1 MNENHRHEYDD
12 ITRLEQ
18 AIRDK
23 QPTGNRTIDRLVSTV
38 PRPDAS
44 RRDALEAYLVA
55 QLTPE
60 SELKESEYMDRPV
73 EMKRKNKPKPKRRG
87 RNIGIAA
94 IVSIGLTMITLA
106 GAFLFP
112 RPTLHQFGTIYISP
126 ERTPE
131 LHPALL
137 IATRLSAEATR
148 DAGTASAND
157 ITESDR
163 MLLTATAIIREVT
176 LTQIA
181 PILTAIE
188 QENALQARLNG
199 DQKTATAL
207 IQEVTQ
213 VYVDQTAQA
222 SGLSREMLTATAII
236 HQATQIVSDATAQ
249 AISANQPKSDDEM
262 TATALILEVTQVYI
276 EQTAT
281 MQRILGS
288 PVPLATPTPELRF
301 GGVRPTVRIP
311 MTRLI
316 PYDNRTVSPALFTDN
331 KRLVLLVELRLTQHA
346 SILGEVESN
355 DRDSI
360 ERPIIAASARIV
372 DVYQAEI
379 GDIPYIE
386 VGVDSSE
393 YPLLKWFVDSTNVQF
408 LFIASR

>member
-38 PRPDAS
+38 PRPDAG

-60 SELKESEYMDRPV
+60 SELKESAYMDMPV

-94 IVSIGLTMITLA
+94 IVTVVLTTLGGL
-106 GAFLFP
+106 FLFP
-112 RPTLHQFGTIYISP
+112 RPTIQQFGFGYITP
-126 ERTPE
+126 ERTRE

-148 DAGTASAND
+148 DAGTASAINLTGND
-157 ITESDR
+157 G
-163 MLLTATAIIREVT
+163 MVLTATAIIREVT
-176 LTQIA
+176 LTQLA

-188 QENALQARLNG
+188 QENALQASLG
-199 DQKTATAL
+199 EDQKTATAL

-236 HQATQIVSDATAQ
+236 RQVTQVVSDATAQ
-249 AISANQPKSDDEM
+249 ALSANQPKSNDEM
-262 TATALILEVTQVYI
+262 TATALILEVTQVYTD
-276 EQTAT
+276 QTAT

-301 GGVRPTVRIP
+301 GGVRPTVKIP

-331 KRLVLLVELRLTQHA
+331 KRLVLLTELSLTQYA
-346 SILGEVESN
+346 SIIGEVESN
-355 DRDSI
+355 DADSI
-360 ERPIIAASARIV
+360 ERPIIATSARVV
-372 DVYQAEI
+372 DVHQAQI
-379 GDIPYIE
+379 GDDISYIE

-393 YPLLKWFVDSTNVQF
+393 YVLLKWFVDNTNVQF